1 MSPAAVNEILQGL
14 SAPEKYISS
23 KYFYDDKGSAIFQ
36 QIMEMPEY
44 YLTNAE
50 QEILAQQAAEII
62 TETGFDGPFNV
73 VELGAGD
80 GSKTFE
86 LLSYL
91 DSANREVT
99 YVPVDISKA
108 AIDGLAADFTKRLPR
123 LKLNPKVGDYFEV
136 LKDRLQSESNP
147 SLLLFLGSNIGNY
160 MPADALNLLRLFH
173 QNMAAGDAL
182 LLGADLQK
190 NPEVIR
196 KAYDDPHGITRN
208 FNLNLLDRFN
218 RELNANFERDQFEF
232 YCYYNPLSGEVR
244 SYLVSLTD
252 QIVDLADEQIR
263 FKKDELIWTELSKK
277 YSFQE
282 LEGMA
287 QTAGFEVKKHF
298 LDTRSYFTNSLWIK
312 GN

>member
-298 LDTRSYFTNSLWIK
+298 LDSRSYFTNSLWIK

>member
-252 QIVDLADEQIR
+252 
-263 FKKDELIWTELSKK
+263 
-277 YSFQE
+277 
-282 LEGMA
+282 
-287 QTAGFEVKKHF
+287 
-298 LDTRSYFTNSLWIK
+298 
-312 GN
+312 

>member
-218 RELNANFERDQFEF
+218 RELNANFQRDQFEF

-312 GN
+312 SD

>member
-1 MSPAAVNEILQGL
+1 MSPSAVNEILQGL

-91 DSANREVT
+91 DRANREVT

-298 LDTRSYFTNSLWIK
+298 LDTRCYFTNSLWIK
-312 GN
+312 SD

>member
-232 YCYYNPLSGEVR
+232 YCYYNPLCG
-244 SYLVSLTD
+244 
-252 QIVDLADEQIR
+252 
-263 FKKDELIWTELSKK
+263 
-277 YSFQE
+277 
-282 LEGMA
+282 
-287 QTAGFEVKKHF
+287 
-298 LDTRSYFTNSLWIK
+298 
-312 GN
+312 

>member
-1 MSPAAVNEILQGL
+1 MNANTVNEILQGL

-23 KYFYDDKGSAIFQ
+23 KFFYDDAGSAIFQ

-50 QEILAQQAAEII
+50 QEILAQQAGDII
-62 TETGFDGPFNV
+62 TETGFKGPFNV

-86 LLSYL
+86 LLNYL
-91 DSANREVT
+91 DKQNREVT
-99 YVPVDISKA
+99 YVPIDISKA
-108 AIDGLAADFTKRLPR
+108 AVDGLAADFAQRLPN
-123 LKLNPKVGDYFEV
+123 LTLNPKVGDYFEV
-136 LKDRLQSESNP
+136 LNGRLKSEANP

-160 MPADALNLLRLFH
+160 IPGDALDLLRLFH
-173 QNMAAGDAL
+173 KNMRDGDAL

-196 KAYDDPHGITRN
+196 RAYDDPHGITRN

-218 RELNANFERDQFEF
+218 RELDANFVKEQFDF
-232 YCYYNPLSGEVR
+232 YCHYNPLSGEVR
-244 SYLVSLTD
+244 SYLISLSD
-252 QIVDLADEQIR
+252 QIVDLADQQIS

-277 YSFQE
+277 YSFPE

-287 QTAGFEVKKHF
+287 VTAGFEVQRHF
-298 LDTRSYFTNSLWIK
+298 LDSRSYFTNSLWIK
-312 GN
+312 

>member
-1 MSPAAVNEILQGL
+1 MSPSAVNEILQGL

-312 GN
+312 SD

>member
-160 MPADALNLLRLFH
+160 VPADALNLLRLFH

-312 GN
+312 SD

>member
-1 MSPAAVNEILQGL
+1 MSPSAVNEILQGL

-91 DSANREVT
+91 DRANREVT

-312 GN
+312 SD

>member
-1 MSPAAVNEILQGL
+1 MSPSAVNEILQGL

-298 LDTRSYFTNSLWIK
+298 LDTRCYFTNSLWIK
-312 GN
+312 SD

>member
-312 GN
+312 SD

>member
-1 MSPAAVNEILQGL
+1 MSPTAVNEILQGL

-190 NPEVIR
+190 NPEVIH

-218 RELNANFERDQFEF
+218 RELNANFDRDQFEF

-298 LDTRSYFTNSLWIK
+298 LDIRSYFTNSLWMK
-312 GN
+312 SD